1 MNNLE
6 RKSLP
11 VLLITFFLAAGCT
24 SPTQAP
30 GHADGSQGVT
40 IMTFNVENLFDT
52 RDDPGKDDRTYLPLE
67 AKQTAEHKA
76 ACALVEVVVWRDQCL
91 NWDWNEDILDRKM
104 SVVAAAILQ
113 VNDGRG
119 PDILAL
125 QEVENRGVLEQLRT
139 QYLGDAGYRPSI
151 LLEGDD
157 NRGIDV
163 AFLTRLE
170 TSGKPK
176 LHRIPF
182 DAAEPERVADTRGIL
197 EATFVLPDRTLLT
210 GYAVHFPAP
219 FHPTHMRVAA
229 YHFLAKLRASLPDDR
244 PAFAAGDFNTT
255 SEEDREQAML
265 DRFARPHWNI
275 VHEQNCRDREGSCRG
290 SSYYA
295 RDNTWS
301 FLDMI
306 LWAPAQDRRAHATWR
321 LRENSVRIA
330 NQAEDQVREDGTPA
344 RFALP
349 AGSGVSDHWPLHF
362 TIEPT

>member
-1 MNNLE
+1 M
-6 RKSLP
+6 KSMQRTGLP
-11 VLLITFFLAAGCT
+11 ALLISLFLGAGCT
-24 SPTQAP
+24 SPTTTLD
-30 GHADGSQGVT
+30 HADDGVT

-67 AKQTAEHKA
+67 AKQTPEHKR
-76 ACALVEVVVWRDQCL
+76 ACAQVEVATWRDQCL
-91 NWDWNEDILDRKM
+91 DWDWNEDILDRKM
-104 SVVAAAILQ
+104 SSVAAAILQ

-125 QEVENRGVLEQLRT
+125 QEVENVRVLEQLRT
-139 QYLGDAGYRPSI
+139 RYLADAGYRPAI
-151 LLEGDD
+151 LVEGDD

-163 AFLTRLE
+163 AFLTRLAI
-170 TSGKPK
+170 SGKPR

-182 DAAEPERVADTRGIL
+182 DNVEPSRVADTRGIL
-197 EATFVLPDRTLLT
+197 EATFILPDGTLLA

-229 YHFLAKLRASLPDDR
+229 YEFLAKLRASLPADR

-255 SEEDREQAML
+255 SEEDRKQSML
-265 DRFARPHWNI
+265 DRLARPYFSI
-275 VHEQNCRDREGSCRG
+275 VHEKNCRDREGSCRG
-290 SSYYA
+290 TSYYA
-295 RDNTWS
+295 RDDTWS

-306 LWAPAQDRRAHATWR
+306 LWSPARDRSARATWR
-321 LRENSVRIA
+321 LRGNSVRIA
-330 NQAEDQVREDGTPA
+330 NGTEEQVRDDGTPA
-344 RFALP
+344 RFVLP